1 VSVSIDS
8 GMESV
13 VYNNIV
19 NAKMNKNMIEFR
31 NMVLI
36 FFSTIIFLTIIGFI
50 SNRTEPAFVANTDQ
64 EFLQSLNKCINYLEK
79 NIPAEQ
85 KIDRKLIITKAAL
98 ESNFGKSRFAI
109 QGNNLFGIRQ
119 FSNLE
124 NGILPI
130 KVSST
135 ANWRVATFNSKCDS
149 VKYYINLLN
158 YNHHY
163 EDFRNE
169 RAYQRNN
176 NINITTRYFIKLE
189 KYATNPNY
197 PNLLMKTYLKIY
209 ETK

>member
-50 SNRTEPAFVANTDQ
+50 SNRTEPVFVANTDQ

-79 NIPAEQ
+79 NITAEQ